1 MLTKNKKIKV
11 KRTKT
16 KKIKN
21 RRKKIK
27 KTKKL
32 RLIEDQVII
41 AVLIKGVLF
50 WAVTSQVKLVMR
62 GMTSSV
68 LVIIVM
74 IIIRVSP
81 C

>member
-32 RLIEDQVII
+32 RLVEDQVII
-41 AVLIKGVLF
+41 AVLIQEVLF
-50 WAVTSQVKLVMR
+50 
-62 GMTSSV
+62 
-68 LVIIVM
+68 
-74 IIIRVSP
+74 
-81 C
+81 

>member
-32 RLIEDQVII
+32 RLVEDQVII
-41 AVLIKGVLF
+41 AVLI
-50 WAVTSQVKLVMR
+50 
-62 GMTSSV
+62 
-68 LVIIVM
+68 
-74 IIIRVSP
+74 
-81 C
+81 